1 MIDFSKLNITTITK
15 TVWKILQ
22 LLTYFFNEL
31 KKNIFWILMF
41 NNYWDFNFW
50 KTILRN
56 RNHMMKEIILQNL
69 RILINLIWRLT
80 ESPTGED
87 EEDDESDEVSAAKK
101 QRRNRTT
108 FTSDQLRELEAVFQH
123 THYPDCTLREQIAE
137 KVDLT
142 EARVQVRTAKL
153 TCCPRL
159 EILPLVQVLDRDVIL
174 WPSFL
179 WFFTVGFFFC
189 VSFLILVI
197 YFIGIIENNVLP
209 FNLFSFD

>member
-1 MIDFSKLNITTITK
+1 MN
-15 TVWKILQ
+15 
-22 LLTYFFNEL
+22 L
-31 KKNIFWILMF
+31 KKYIFSISMF
-41 NNYWDFNFW
+41 NNYWEFNFW

-87 EEDDESDEVSAAKK
+87 EDDDESDEVSAAKK

-159 EILPLVQVLDRDVIL
+159 EILPLVQVLDSNTLTVLFVI
-174 WPSFL
+174 FYCC
-179 WFFTVGFFFC
+179 FFFC
-189 VSFLILVI
+189 VSFLILGI